1 MQLSG
6 CPNTLSGA
14 DEVDDHCA
22 MSCHVMSCYHLSP
35 TVTPQ
40 FGWSNFV
47 STLLHNIVNHL
58 Q

>member
-22 MSCHVMSCYHLSP
+22 MSCHVMSCHVIISAQQLP
-35 TVTPQ
+35 RNLAGVT
-40 FGWSNFV
+40 
-47 STLLHNIVNHL
+47 L
-58 Q
+58 